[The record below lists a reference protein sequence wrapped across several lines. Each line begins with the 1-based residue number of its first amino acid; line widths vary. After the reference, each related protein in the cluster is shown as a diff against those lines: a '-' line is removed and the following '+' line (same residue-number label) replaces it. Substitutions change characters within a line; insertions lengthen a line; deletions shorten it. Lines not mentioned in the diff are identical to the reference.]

1 SAGSLAQAESDRPES
16 DRPRAATAVRRS
28 MFLSSKRG
36 TRSRSLPFQLDIPVQ
51 PVDPAFVQIVR
62 RKGAAIVLQ
71 LPARRAPR
79 LAMEGHV
86 RLLRRPAAL
95 LQVARRAG
103 GGDIFPA
110 RPPAQPP
117 RHHMIEGQLLA
128 RPAIL

>member
-1 SAGSLAQAESDRPES
+1 
-16 DRPRAATAVRRS
+16 
-28 MFLSSKRG
+28 M
-36 TRSRSLPFQLDIPVQ
+36 
-51 PVDPAFVQIVR
+51 VR
-62 RKGAAIVLQ
+62 RKGATIVLQ

-79 LAMEGHV
+79 LAIERHM

-117 RHHMIEGQLLA
+117 RHDMIEGQFLARSTLLA
-128 RPAIL
+128 RSDERRVGKECGRKCRSRWSPYHANTILKVIKRR